1 MQKYSVILVSLFLL
15 SCSSQPAV
23 LEPQTTVTSV
33 QTQTK
38 TLAPTL
44 TKQPIPFPT
53 PSLTPNPDII
63 ISPDGNY
70 YAQVINNI
78 SEKPKIEI
86 RDKSG
91 KVLWEISYQYTWD
104 GNSAPTSDLKIY
116 GWSLNSDKVYFYYS
130 FSYDGWYTLFDG
142 SDLQSIDVQTGKI
155 EKLIADCCF
164 AFDFSF
170 DMSHIAYTINYE
182 VGILELVNGTNIK
195 TNILPGNYEQTGWIH
210 YSPSGDMII
219 FHTLDEKGMV
229 KSILLNVHDMSQRII
244 LEFVIESIFSA
255 GWSETE
261 NPRYWQVDNNS
272 VFEVDKQTLEQV
284 LIGTATPYP

>member
-15 SCSSQPAV
+15 SCVSQPAV

-44 TKQPIPFPT
+44 TKQPT
-53 PSLTPNPDII
+53 PSLTPNPDVI

-116 GWSLNSDKVYFYYS
+116 RWSLNSAKVYFYYS

-142 SDLQSIDVQTGKI
+142 SDLQSIDVQSGKI
-155 EKLIADCCF
+155 EKVIADCCF

-170 DMSHIAYTINYE
+170 DMSRIAYTINNE
-182 VGILELVNGTNIK
+182 VGILDLVNDTNIK
-195 TNILPGNYEQTGWIH
+195 TYILPGNYEQTGWIH
-210 YSPSGDMII
+210 YSPSEDMVI

-255 GWSETE
+255 GWSEAE